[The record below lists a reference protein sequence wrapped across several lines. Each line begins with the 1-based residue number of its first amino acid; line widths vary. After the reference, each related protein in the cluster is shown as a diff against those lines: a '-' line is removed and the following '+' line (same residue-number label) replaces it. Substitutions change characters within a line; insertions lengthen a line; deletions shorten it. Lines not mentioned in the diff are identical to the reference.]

1 MDADEEQEEETPM
14 ENYDPAESFNERVA
28 ENYDKHVRGDE
39 DAAVAFL
46 ERLANGGPALELAIG
61 TGRIAIPLAARGI
74 RVEGIDIS
82 AAMINKLRSKPGG
95 DNISANVGDCAD
107 VAVAR
112 RYRLIYIVFNSLFN
126 LMTQENQV
134 RCFQNAAAH
143 LDDGGAFVVE
153 GNLPTEFCQL
163 RNNQYVD
170 LEDIAVGEIG
180 LDVARYDPVTQILE
194 ESHVTVSGQ
203 GVRFKPL
210 VTRYIWPGEMDLM
223 ARLAGLSLKERWANW
238 HRDPIKVSSTNCISV
253 YGQ

>member
-1 MDADEEQEEETPM
+1 M
-14 ENYDPAESFNERVA
+14 ENYDPAESFNARVA
-28 ENYDKHVRGDE
+28 ENYDKYVRGDE
-39 DAAVAFL
+39 GSAVAFL

-82 AAMINKLRSKPGG
+82 AAMIDKLRSKPGG
-95 DNISANVGDCAD
+95 DNISALVGDCAD
-107 VAVAR
+107 VAVR
-112 RYRLIYIVFNSLFN
+112 GRYRLIYIVFNSLFN
-126 LMTQENQV
+126 LMAQERQA
-134 RCFQNAAAH
+134 RCFLNAAAH
-143 LDDGGAFVVE
+143 LEDNGVFVVE

-170 LEDIAVGEIG
+170 LEDIEVSEIG

-194 ESHVTVSGQ
+194 ESHITLSGQ

-223 ARLAGLSLKERWANW
+223 ARLAGLTLKERWANW
-238 HRDPIKVSSTNCISV
+238 HHDPMKASSTNCISV
-253 YGQ
+253 YGR